1 MKTSIVAVLAWTAL
15 TGVAAAQ
22 SVSKGYVEGVA
33 QSTFGNVTSQGYG
46 VEAGVSLGINVQ
58 VFGEVMRVKDTA
70 PASLLT
76 SAQLIANGLSQ
87 TQTNVGYHAE
97 QPAVFGAAGF
107 RFVFPTTSSL
117 EPYVLIGGGVAQVEK
132 KVSYTINGTDVTS
145 NLSQY
150 GVVLGSDLSGTETK
164 AMVDLGVG
172 LAWPLWQKLVL
183 DFQYRYGRVFLS
195 DEGLNINRAGIGVGV
210 RF

>member
-1 MKTSIVAVLAWTAL
+1 MKTSIAAVLAWTVL
-15 TGVAAAQ
+15 TGVASAQ
-22 SVSKGYVEGVA
+22 SLSKGYIEGIA

-46 VEAGVSLGINVQ
+46 VEVGVSLGINVQ
-58 VFGEVMRVKDTA
+58 VFGEVMHVNNTA
-70 PASLLT
+70 PASLQT
-76 SAQLIANGLSQ
+76 SAQVIANGLSQ
-87 TQTNVGYHAE
+87 TQTNVGYRAE
-97 QPAVFGAAGF
+97 QPTTFGAAGL
-107 RFVFPTTSSL
+107 RFVFATTSSL
-117 EPYVLIGGGVAQVEK
+117 EPYVLVGGGVAQVEK
-132 KVSYTINGTDVTS
+132 KVSFTINGTDVTN

-150 GVVLGSDLSGTETK
+150 GAVLGSDLSGTETK

-172 LAWPLWQKLVL
+172 LAWPVWQKLVL

>member
-107 RFVFPTTSSL
+107 RFVFPTTSSEFERTL
-117 EPYVLIGGGVAQVEK
+117 ACGSSVWTTTLGARG
-132 KVSYTINGTDVTS
+132 SLTS
-145 NLSQY
+145 TPVKFFGADSCA
-150 GVVLGSDLSGTETK
+150 SHRMRRPSRASWI
-164 AMVDLGVG
+164 AMPSPMPPNPD
-172 LAWPLWQKLVL
+172 
-183 DFQYRYGRVFLS
+183 RS
-195 DEGLNINRAGIGVGV
+195 
-210 RF
+210 